1 MFFPNIPFV
10 KASYKTTP
18 NSEIKAVDFTATW
31 KELQEHHKGGGKRQ
45 GKNPW
50 SFVQPTSGSQ
60 CLSYIT
66 EKSAEEEKKKKTST
80 K

>member
-45 GKNPW
+45 GKNPLVICATYLRQPM
-50 SFVQPTSGSQ
+50 SFLYYRKE
-60 CLSYIT
+60 C
-66 EKSAEEEKKKKTST
+66 
-80 K
+80 